1 MDDGDR
7 LNAAELRM
15 PAGGL
20 LLAGTDTTRNQV
32 AASVHVL
39 REHPQ
44 QWELLRAQPEL
55 AMSAVEETMR
65 HSPIACGTLRLVV
78 EDAELDGYTFPA
90 GTTVLMNTAAVNR
103 DPAVYDAPDRVDI
116 TREGREIAEALNVLE
131 TRLATRALPDR
142 CHGSRW

>member
-15 PAGGL
+15 LAGGL

-44 QWELLRAQPEL
+44 QWGLLRAQPEL
-55 AMSAVEETMR
+55 PMRAAEETMP
-65 HSPIACGTLRLVV
+65 HSPHDGPGGYRCGQ
-78 EDAELDGYTFPA
+78 P
-90 GTTVLMNTAAVNR
+90 
-103 DPAVYDAPDRVDI
+103 
-116 TREGREIAEALNVLE
+116 
-131 TRLATRALPDR
+131 
-142 CHGSRW
+142 